1 MENKGYPKVL
11 YHYASMEKGTSIL
24 KHKNIRLS
32 DITKSNDVKEM
43 SIFFPDLFDEMLKN
57 YDEHN
62 GFSYKFEYKG
72 KGNRQAYGLFVNELK
87 KKIEKEFEDGSIAT
101 FALCLSE
108 EGDLLSQ
115 WRGYADDG
123 KGICLG
129 LNVEEILKFVGISS
143 VSGFFLEKVEY
154 LSKEQID
161 EWVKNVANQMLGIV
175 EIILGA
181 IEEGNIQY
189 YSAEEFDEDI
199 FDTIYYNILS
209 EVEESVKFKTEG
221 FKEEKEWRFFI
232 KNSLNKDDIKGKKI
246 TSIGTL
252 GEGARR
258 KTSEY
263 VADNVEFNIKEND
276 MVPFVSLKFEK
287 FHNNLIN
294 QVICGPNNKIRE
306 KDLELFLRKYG
317 YRNCKGRKTN
327 ITYIV
332 R

>member
-72 KGNRQAYGLFVNELK
+72 KGNRQAFGLFVNELK

-143 VSGFFLEKVEY
+143 VSGFSLEKVEY

-189 YSAEEFDEDI
+189 YSAKEFDEDI
-199 FDTIYYNILS
+199 FNTIYYNILS
-209 EVEESVKFKTEG
+209 EVEESIKFKTEG

-258 KTSEY
+258 KTSKY

>member
-72 KGNRQAYGLFVNELK
+72 KGNRQAFGLFVNELK

-143 VSGFFLEKVEY
+143 VSGFSLEKVEY

-189 YSAEEFDEDI
+189 YSAKEFDEDI
-199 FDTIYYNILS
+199 FNTIYYNILS
-209 EVEESVKFKTEG
+209 EVEESIKFKTEG

-258 KTSEY
+258 KTSKY
-263 VADNVEFNIKEND
+263 VADNVDFNIKEND

>member
-1 MENKGYPKVL
+1 MSWTECGRDIKVCW
-11 YHYASMEKGTSIL
+11 Y
-24 KHKNIRLS
+24 
-32 DITKSNDVKEM
+32 
-43 SIFFPDLFDEMLKN
+43 
-57 YDEHN
+57 
-62 GFSYKFEYKG
+62 
-72 KGNRQAYGLFVNELK
+72 
-87 KKIEKEFEDGSIAT
+87 
-101 FALCLSE
+101 
-108 EGDLLSQ
+108 
-115 WRGYADDG
+115 
-123 KGICLG
+123 
-129 LNVEEILKFVGISS
+129 SS
-143 VSGFFLEKVEY
+143 VSGFSLEKVEY

-189 YSAEEFDEDI
+189 YSAKEFDEDI
-199 FDTIYYNILS
+199 FNTIYYNILS
-209 EVEESVKFKTEG
+209 EVEESIKFKTEG

-258 KTSEY
+258 KTSKY

>member
-72 KGNRQAYGLFVNELK
+72 KGNRQAFGLFVNELK

-143 VSGFFLEKVEY
+143 VSGFSLEKVEY

-189 YSAEEFDEDI
+189 YSAKEFDEDI
-199 FDTIYYNILS
+199 FNTIYYNILS
-209 EVEESVKFKTEG
+209 EVEESIKFKTEG
-221 FKEEKEWRFFI
+221 LRREGMEIFYQKFFKQ
-232 KNSLNKDDIKGKKI
+232 G
-246 TSIGTL
+246 
-252 GEGARR
+252 
-258 KTSEY
+258 
-263 VADNVEFNIKEND
+263 
-276 MVPFVSLKFEK
+276 
-287 FHNNLIN
+287 
-294 QVICGPNNKIRE
+294 
-306 KDLELFLRKYG
+306 
-317 YRNCKGRKTN
+317 
-327 ITYIV
+327 
-332 R
+332 

>member
-72 KGNRQAYGLFVNELK
+72 KGNRQAFGLFVNELK

-143 VSGFFLEKVEY
+143 VSGFSLEKVEY

-189 YSAEEFDEDI
+189 YSAKEFDEDI
-199 FDTIYYNILS
+199 FNTIYYNILS
-209 EVEESVKFKTEG
+209 EVEESIKFKTEG

-258 KTSEY
+258 KTSKY
-263 VADNVEFNIKEND
+263 FADNVEFNIKEND

-306 KDLELFLRKYG
+306 KDLEFFLRKYG

>member
-72 KGNRQAYGLFVNELK
+72 KGNRQAFGLFVNELK

-143 VSGFFLEKVEY
+143 VSGFSLEKVEY

-189 YSAEEFDEDI
+189 YSAKEFDEDI
-199 FDTIYYNILS
+199 FNTIYYNILS
-209 EVEESVKFKTEG
+209 EVEESIKFKTEG

-232 KNSLNKDDIKGKKI
+232 KNSLNKDDIKGEKI

-258 KTSEY
+258 KTSKY

>member
-1 MENKGYPKVL
+1 MDNKGYPKVL

-72 KGNRQAYGLFVNELK
+72 KGNRQAFGLFVNELK

-143 VSGFFLEKVEY
+143 VSGFSLEKVEY

-189 YSAEEFDEDI
+189 YSAKEFDEDI
-199 FDTIYYNILS
+199 FNTIYYNILS
-209 EVEESVKFKTEG
+209 EVEESIKFKTEG

-258 KTSEY
+258 KTSKY

>member
-1 MENKGYPKVL
+1 MENKGYQKVL

-72 KGNRQAYGLFVNELK
+72 KGNRQAFGLFVNELK

-143 VSGFFLEKVEY
+143 VSGFSLEKVEY

-189 YSAEEFDEDI
+189 YSAKEFDEDI
-199 FDTIYYNILS
+199 FNTIYYNILS
-209 EVEESVKFKTEG
+209 EVEESIKFKTEG

-258 KTSEY
+258 KTSKY

>member
-72 KGNRQAYGLFVNELK
+72 KGNRQAFGLFVNELK

-143 VSGFFLEKVEY
+143 VSGFSLEKVEY

-189 YSAEEFDEDI
+189 YSAKEFDENI
-199 FDTIYYNILS
+199 FNTIYYNILS
-209 EVEESVKFKTEG
+209 EVEESIKFKTEG

-258 KTSEY
+258 KTSKY

>member
-1 MENKGYPKVL
+1 MENKGYPDVL

-24 KHKNIRLS
+24 KYKNIRLS
-32 DITKSNDVKEM
+32 DITKSNDVNEM

-72 KGNRQAYGLFVNELK
+72 RGDRLAFGLFVNELK
-87 KKIEKEFEDGSIAT
+87 EKIEKEFEDGSIST

-129 LNVEEILKFVGISS
+129 LNVEEILKFVGFSP
-143 VSGFFLEKVEY
+143 VSGFSLEKVEY
-154 LSKEQID
+154 LSKEKIHK
-161 EWVKNVANQMLGIV
+161 WVKNAADQMLFII

-181 IEEGNIQY
+181 IKDGDIEYN
-189 YSAEEFDEDI
+189 SVDEFDEDI

-209 EVEESVKFKTEG
+209 EVEESIKFKADG

-232 KNSLNKDDIKGKKI
+232 KNSLNKDDIKGKKF

-252 GEGARR
+252 GEEARR

-317 YRNCKGRKTN
+317 YRNCKREKSN

>member
-72 KGNRQAYGLFVNELK
+72 KGNRQAFGLFVNELK

-143 VSGFFLEKVEY
+143 VSGFSLEKVEY

-161 EWVKNVANQMLGIV
+161 EWVKNVANQILGIV

-189 YSAEEFDEDI
+189 YSAKEFDEDI
-199 FDTIYYNILS
+199 FDAIYYNILS
-209 EVEESVKFKTEG
+209 EVEESIKFKTEG

-294 QVICGPNNKIRE
+294 QVIYGPNNKIRE

>member
-72 KGNRQAYGLFVNELK
+72 KGNRQAFGLFVNELK

-143 VSGFFLEKVEY
+143 VSGFSLEKVEY

-189 YSAEEFDEDI
+189 YSAKEFDEDI
-199 FDTIYYNILS
+199 FNTIYYNILS
-209 EVEESVKFKTEG
+209 EVEESIKFKTEG

-258 KTSEY
+258 KTSKY

-317 YRNCKGRKTN
+317 YRNGKGRKTN

>member
-1 MENKGYPKVL
+1 
-11 YHYASMEKGTSIL
+11 
-24 KHKNIRLS
+24 
-32 DITKSNDVKEM
+32 M

-72 KGNRQAYGLFVNELK
+72 KGNRQAFGLFVNELK

-143 VSGFFLEKVEY
+143 VSGFSLEKVEY

-189 YSAEEFDEDI
+189 YSAKEFDEDI
-199 FDTIYYNILS
+199 FNTIYYNILS
-209 EVEESVKFKTEG
+209 EVEESIKFKTEG

-258 KTSEY
+258 KTSKY

>member
-72 KGNRQAYGLFVNELK
+72 KGNRQAFGLFVNELK

-143 VSGFFLEKVEY
+143 VSGFSLEKVEY

-189 YSAEEFDEDI
+189 YSAKEFDEDI
-199 FDTIYYNILS
+199 FNTIYYNILS
-209 EVEESVKFKTEG
+209 EVEESIKFKTEG

-258 KTSEY
+258 KTSKY
-263 VADNVEFNIKEND
+263 VADNVEFNIKQND

>member
-72 KGNRQAYGLFVNELK
+72 KGNRQAFGLFVNELK

-143 VSGFFLEKVEY
+143 VSGFSLEKVEY

-189 YSAEEFDEDI
+189 YSAKEFDEDI
-199 FDTIYYNILS
+199 FNTIYYNILS
-209 EVEESVKFKTEG
+209 EVEESIKFKTEG

-252 GEGARR
+252 GEGARS
-258 KTSEY
+258 KTSKY

>member
-72 KGNRQAYGLFVNELK
+72 KGNRQAFGLFVNELK

-143 VSGFFLEKVEY
+143 VSGFSLEKVEY

-181 IEEGNIQY
+181 IEEGSIQY
-189 YSAEEFDEDI
+189 YSAKEFDEDI
-199 FDTIYYNILS
+199 FNTIYYNILS
-209 EVEESVKFKTEG
+209 EVEESIKFKTEG

-258 KTSEY
+258 KTSKY

>member
-72 KGNRQAYGLFVNELK
+72 KGNRQAFGLFVNELK

-143 VSGFFLEKVEY
+143 VSGFSLEKVEY

-161 EWVKNVANQMLGIV
+161 EWVKNVANQMLGVV

-189 YSAEEFDEDI
+189 YSAKEFDEDI
-199 FDTIYYNILS
+199 FNTIYYNILS
-209 EVEESVKFKTEG
+209 EVEESIKFKTEG

-258 KTSEY
+258 KTSKY

>member
-72 KGNRQAYGLFVNELK
+72 KGNRQAFGLFVNELK

>member
-72 KGNRQAYGLFVNELK
+72 KGNRQAFGLFVNELK

-143 VSGFFLEKVEY
+143 VSGFSLEKVEY

-189 YSAEEFDEDI
+189 YSAKEFDEDI
-199 FDTIYYNILS
+199 FNTIYYNILS
-209 EVEESVKFKTEG
+209 EVEESIKFKTEG

-232 KNSLNKDDIKGKKI
+232 KNSLNEDDIKGEKI
-246 TSIGTL
+246 ISIGTL

-258 KTSEY
+258 KTSKY

>member
-72 KGNRQAYGLFVNELK
+72 KGNRQAFGLFVNELK

-143 VSGFFLEKVEY
+143 VSGFSLEKVEY

-189 YSAEEFDEDI
+189 YSAKEFDEDI

-209 EVEESVKFKTEG
+209 EVEESIKFKTEG

-258 KTSEY
+258 KTTEY

>member
-43 SIFFPDLFDEMLKN
+43 RIFFPDLFDEMLKN

-72 KGNRQAYGLFVNELK
+72 KGNRQAFGLFVNELK

-129 LNVEEILKFVGISS
+129 LNVEEILKFVGSSS
-143 VSGFFLEKVEY
+143 VSGFSLEKVEY

-189 YSAEEFDEDI
+189 YSAKEFDEDI

-209 EVEESVKFKTEG
+209 EVEESIKFKTEG

>member
-72 KGNRQAYGLFVNELK
+72 KGNRQAFGLFVNELK

-108 EGDLLSQ
+108 EGDLISQ

-129 LNVEEILKFVGISS
+129 LNVEEILKFVGIYS
-143 VSGFFLEKVEY
+143 VSGFSLEKVEY

-189 YSAEEFDEDI
+189 YSAKEFDEDI
-199 FDTIYYNILS
+199 FNTIYYNILS
-209 EVEESVKFKTEG
+209 EVEESIKFKTEG

-258 KTSEY
+258 KTSKY

>member
-1 MENKGYPKVL
+1 MENKGYPKIL

-72 KGNRQAYGLFVNELK
+72 KGNRQAFGLFVNELK

-143 VSGFFLEKVEY
+143 VSGFSLEKVEY

-161 EWVKNVANQMLGIV
+161 EWVKNVANQILGIV

-189 YSAEEFDEDI
+189 YSAKEFDEDI

-209 EVEESVKFKTEG
+209 EVEESIKFKTEG

-317 YRNCKGRKTN
+317 YRNCKGRTTN

>member
-62 GFSYKFEYKG
+62 GFSYKFDYKG
-72 KGNRQAYGLFVNELK
+72 KGNRQAFGLFVNELK

-143 VSGFFLEKVEY
+143 VSGFSLEKVEY

-161 EWVKNVANQMLGIV
+161 EWVKNVANQILGIV

-189 YSAEEFDEDI
+189 YSAKEFDEDI
-199 FDTIYYNILS
+199 FDAIYYNILS
-209 EVEESVKFKTEG
+209 EVEESIKFKTEG

-294 QVICGPNNKIRE
+294 QVIYGPNNKIRE

>member
-72 KGNRQAYGLFVNELK
+72 KGNRQAFGLFVNELK

-123 KGICLG
+123 KGICFG

-143 VSGFFLEKVEY
+143 VSGFSLEKVEY

-189 YSAEEFDEDI
+189 YSAKEFDEDI
-199 FDTIYYNILS
+199 FNTIYYNILS
-209 EVEESVKFKTEG
+209 EVEESIKFKTEG

-258 KTSEY
+258 KTSKY

>member
-32 DITKSNDVKEM
+32 DITKSNDVKEI

-72 KGNRQAYGLFVNELK
+72 KGNRQAFGLFVNELK

-143 VSGFFLEKVEY
+143 VSGFSLEKVEY

-189 YSAEEFDEDI
+189 YSAKEFDEDI
-199 FDTIYYNILS
+199 FNTIYYNILS
-209 EVEESVKFKTEG
+209 EVEESIKFKTEG

-258 KTSEY
+258 KTSKY

>member
-1 MENKGYPKVL
+1 
-11 YHYASMEKGTSIL
+11 
-24 KHKNIRLS
+24 
-32 DITKSNDVKEM
+32 
-43 SIFFPDLFDEMLKN
+43 MLKN

-72 KGNRQAYGLFVNELK
+72 KGNRQAFGLFVNELK

-143 VSGFFLEKVEY
+143 VSGFSLEKVEY

-189 YSAEEFDEDI
+189 YSAKEFDEDI
-199 FDTIYYNILS
+199 FNTIYYNILS
-209 EVEESVKFKTEG
+209 EVEESIKFKTEG

-258 KTSEY
+258 KTSKY

-306 KDLELFLRKYG
+306 KDLELFLRKDG

>member
-72 KGNRQAYGLFVNELK
+72 KGNRQAFGLFVNELK

-143 VSGFFLEKVEY
+143 VSGFSLEKVEY

-189 YSAEEFDEDI
+189 CSAKEFDEDT
-199 FDTIYYNILS
+199 FNTIYYNILS
-209 EVEESVKFKTEG
+209 EVEESIKFKTEG

-258 KTSEY
+258 KTSKY

>member
-72 KGNRQAYGLFVNELK
+72 KGNRQAFGLFVNELK

-143 VSGFFLEKVEY
+143 VSGFSLEKVEY

-175 EIILGA
+175 EIILEA

-189 YSAEEFDEDI
+189 YSAKEFDEDI
-199 FDTIYYNILS
+199 FNTIYYNILS
-209 EVEESVKFKTEG
+209 EVEESIKFKTEG

-258 KTSEY
+258 KTSKY

>member
-72 KGNRQAYGLFVNELK
+72 KGNRQAFGLFVNELK

-143 VSGFFLEKVEY
+143 VSGFSLEKVEY

-189 YSAEEFDEDI
+189 YSAKEFDEDI
-199 FDTIYYNILS
+199 FNTIYYNILS
-209 EVEESVKFKTEG
+209 EVEESIKFKTEG

-258 KTSEY
+258 KTSKY

-294 QVICGPNNKIRE
+294 QVICGPNNQIRE

>member
-72 KGNRQAYGLFVNELK
+72 KGNRQAFGLFVNELK

-143 VSGFFLEKVEY
+143 VSGFSLEKVEY

-189 YSAEEFDEDI
+189 YSAKEFDEDI
-199 FDTIYYNILS
+199 FNTIYYNILS
-209 EVEESVKFKTEG
+209 EVEESIKFKTEG

-258 KTSEY
+258 KTSKY
-263 VADNVEFNIKEND
+263 FADNVEFNIKEND

>member
-72 KGNRQAYGLFVNELK
+72 KGNRQAFGLFVNELK

-143 VSGFFLEKVEY
+143 VSGFSLEKVEY

-189 YSAEEFDEDI
+189 YSAKEFDEDI
-199 FDTIYYNILS
+199 FNTIYYNILS
-209 EVEESVKFKTEG
+209 EVEESIKFKTEG

-258 KTSEY
+258 KTSKY
-263 VADNVEFNIKEND
+263 VSYNVDFNIKENY
-276 MVPFVSLKFEK
+276 MVTFVSLKFEK

>member
-72 KGNRQAYGLFVNELK
+72 KGNRQAFGLFVNELK

-143 VSGFFLEKVEY
+143 VSGFSLEKVEY

-189 YSAEEFDEDI
+189 YSAKEFDEDI
-199 FDTIYYNILS
+199 FNTIYYNILS
-209 EVEESVKFKTEG
+209 EVEESIKFKTEG

-258 KTSEY
+258 KTSKY

-306 KDLELFLRKYG
+306 KDLELFLRNYG

>member
-72 KGNRQAYGLFVNELK
+72 KGNRQAFGLFVNELK

-143 VSGFFLEKVEY
+143 VSGFSLEKVEY

-189 YSAEEFDEDI
+189 YSAKEFDEDI
-199 FDTIYYNILS
+199 FNTIYYNILS
-209 EVEESVKFKTEG
+209 EVEESIKFKTEG
-221 FKEEKEWRFFI
+221 FKEDKEWRFFI

-258 KTSEY
+258 KTSKY
-263 VADNVEFNIKEND
+263 FADNVEFNIKEND

>member
-62 GFSYKFEYKG
+62 GFSDKFEYKG
-72 KGNRQAYGLFVNELK
+72 KGNRQAFGLFVNELK

-143 VSGFFLEKVEY
+143 VSGFSLEKVEY

-189 YSAEEFDEDI
+189 YSAKEFDEDI
-199 FDTIYYNILS
+199 FNTIYYNILS
-209 EVEESVKFKTEG
+209 EVEESIKFKTEG

-258 KTSEY
+258 KTSKY

>member
-72 KGNRQAYGLFVNELK
+72 KGNRQAFGLFVNELK

-143 VSGFFLEKVEY
+143 VSGFSLEKVEY

-189 YSAEEFDEDI
+189 YSAKEFDEDI
-199 FDTIYYNILS
+199 FNTIYYNILS
-209 EVEESVKFKTEG
+209 EVEESIKFKTEG

-246 TSIGTL
+246 TSIVSL

-258 KTSEY
+258 KTRKY

>member
-72 KGNRQAYGLFVNELK
+72 KGNRQAFGLFVNELK

-143 VSGFFLEKVEY
+143 VSGFSLEKVEY

-189 YSAEEFDEDI
+189 YSAKEFDENI
-199 FDTIYYNILS
+199 FNTIYYNILS
-209 EVEESVKFKTEG
+209 EVEESIKFKTEG

-252 GEGARR
+252 GEGTRR
-258 KTSEY
+258 KTSKY

>member
-72 KGNRQAYGLFVNELK
+72 KGNRQAFGLFVNELK

-143 VSGFFLEKVEY
+143 VSGFSLEKVEY

-189 YSAEEFDEDI
+189 YSAKEFDEDI
-199 FDTIYYNILS
+199 FNTIYYNILS
-209 EVEESVKFKTEG
+209 EIEESIKFKTEG

-258 KTSEY
+258 KTSKY